1 MAAQDF
7 FGLFGQVMAVL
18 GVTPAQLTA
27 AGDRKAPFATA
38 LCLELRH
45 FYVSL
50 FFVAKPATPKRRG
63 RGKYRDKF
71 DGWAC
76 LKPRHLY
83 GGPVCSHSDA
93 KLQVAGLG
101 NGRWCEIGRAAQN

>member
-50 FFVAKPATPKRRG
+50 FF
-63 RGKYRDKF
+63 
-71 DGWAC
+71 C
-76 LKPRHLY
+76 
-83 GGPVCSHSDA
+83 C
-93 KLQVAGLG
+93 QAGHTETAG
-101 NGRWCEIGRAAQN
+101 TGQIS